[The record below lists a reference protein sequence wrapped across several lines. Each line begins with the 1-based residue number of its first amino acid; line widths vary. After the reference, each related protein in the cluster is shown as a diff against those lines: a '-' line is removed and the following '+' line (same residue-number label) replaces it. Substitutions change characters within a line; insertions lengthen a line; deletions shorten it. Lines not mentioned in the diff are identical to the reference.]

1 MWARPATAK
10 KGDRDAYL
18 WPKRGE
24 KGSETWDK
32 VKEGVPPGGDFV
44 PEGLPGIN
52 YKSPGYRAK

>member
-1 MWARPATAK
+1 MWARPVTAK

-52 YKSPGYRAK
+52 YKSPGYRAN

>member
-1 MWARPATAK
+1 MTAK

-32 VKEGVPPGGDFV
+32 VKEGVPSDFSHLLRSLV
-44 PEGLPGIN
+44 
-52 YKSPGYRAK
+52 

>member
-1 MWARPATAK
+1 M
-10 KGDRDAYL
+10 
-18 WPKRGE
+18 RGE

-52 YKSPGYRAK
+52 YKSPGYRAN